1 LCKLGNKYAK
11 VFPLPVC
18 ALHDTS
24 KPFNVSGIDRI
35 CACVGR
41 SKFRDTHERI
51 SRSSSPNCSHVVVV
65 VVVVVSRS
73 SFIVVV
79 VQRSFCFQAAA
90 ERAREYTKVL
100 LLLMRI
106 VKQRKLWRRTKWFF
120 GNSLTEKDGH
130 FFSHSC
136 SSKKKF

>member
-1 LCKLGNKYAK
+1 
-11 VFPLPVC
+11 
-18 ALHDTS
+18 
-24 KPFNVSGIDRI
+24 
-35 CACVGR
+35 
-41 SKFRDTHERI
+41 
-51 SRSSSPNCSHVVVV
+51 
-65 VVVVVSRS
+65 VVVSRS

-79 VQRSFCFQAAA
+79 VQRSFCFRAAA
-90 ERAREYTKVL
+90 ERAREYTKVLLL